1 MSTTA
6 FLLVGGIAIATISY
20 LFVRT
25 GDTATT
31 MTAGTLGVLL
41 GCSASLYAT
50 YQLSTLPGRI
60 VLTTITLASLT
71 RIGYQAVTYYL
82 DEKLPS
88 RATGKHAAR
97 PSLPA
102 LR

>member
-41 GCSASLYAT
+41 GLSL
-50 YQLSTLPGRI
+50 I
-60 VLTTITLASLT
+60 HI
-71 RIGYQAVTYYL
+71 
-82 DEKLPS
+82 
-88 RATGKHAAR
+88 
-97 PSLPA
+97 
-102 LR
+102 